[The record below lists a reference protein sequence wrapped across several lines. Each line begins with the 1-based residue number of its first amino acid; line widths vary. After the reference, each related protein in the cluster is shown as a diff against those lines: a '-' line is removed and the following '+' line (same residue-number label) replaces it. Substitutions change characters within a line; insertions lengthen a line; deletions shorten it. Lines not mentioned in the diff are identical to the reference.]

1 MSCLFFKVSGHPRN
15 NLMTER
21 TFMTVEQEQPDKS
34 WKVIRTD
41 AQFDTL

>member
-1 MSCLFFKVSGHPRN
+1 MYKVSGHPRN

-21 TFMTVEQEQPDKS
+21 TFMEVEQEQADKT